1 MKNSNHASK
10 ALAVV
15 LSGALAFAPAANAAL
30 DDSNMAYT
38 AASEG
43 FYGSLR
49 VQYANNEKGGKSNDS
64 SVDADLSR
72 LGVGGTADLGSG
84 LEAFYGFEWNL
95 GQPANGDTGL
105 NTRQNHVGLR
115 GDWGSV
121 FLGAFDSV
129 IVRFGGFATTD
140 ILDQYSGNFEPIY
153 RTERAIAYVSPDLNG
168 FQFGIEVAAQD
179 GDSSTLDIPSDDT
192 VTFTNSAGPIPC
204 PVSSLALGGVNPSLG
219 INEDGGCT
227 EGNAKVVKSGDD
239 GNDFDKIGFGA
250 SYSIQGLT
258 FSGAYYQE
266 QDTLGKGFRYED
278 DDDNVSYESLGDNSQ
293 YALGLSY
300 GQDNWIVA
308 AMYGSKNTSVPTSC
322 LAKVSVDEAGTE
334 TGSNS
339 CVAYKGDGTTVERD
353 GRVYGEGDAPFFS
366 IAAGVS
372 IDKLDIHGL
381 WEQQTSEDAFIDDSD
396 IVSGAN
402 GVTSESTTRTD
413 KVVLTTKD
421 KEQTITAITARYHLG
436 SKASLRAAWKN
447 TETDMANGKT
457 EDNTNYALGMRV
469 DF

>member
-30 DDSNMAYT
+30 DESNMAYT
-38 AASEG
+38 SASEG

-49 VQYANNEKGGKSNDS
+49 VQYENNDAAGGKDNDS
-64 SVDADLSR
+64 EVAADDSR
-72 LGVGGTADLGSG
+72 LGVSGSADLGSG

-95 GQPANGDTGL
+95 GDAENGGGGL
-105 NTRQNHVGLR
+105 NTRQHHVGLR

-121 FLGAFDSV
+121 WLGAFDSV

-153 RTERAIAYVSPDLNG
+153 RASNAVAYVSPDLNG
-168 FQFGIEVAAQD
+168 FQFGVEVAAND
-179 GDSSTLDIPSDDT
+179 GTKAETILPGGSLPVPGAT
-192 VTFTNSAGPIPC
+192 VTFTKCEVNPNGPIDIGE
-204 PVSSLALGGVNPSLG
+204 L
-219 INEDGGCT
+219 DGSNVCD
-227 EGNAKVVKSGDD
+227 GNAVRVSGDPDD

-266 QDTLGKGFRYED
+266 QDALPKGRYLEEVGKDTRYEGY
-278 DDDNVSYESLGDNSQ
+278 DDNSR

-300 GQDNWIVA
+300 NQDNWIVA
-308 AMYGSKNTSVPTSC
+308 AMYGGQDFASDFGCVDTPDATDDNNNQC
-322 LAKVSVDEAGTE
+322 NYRVSQI
-334 TGSNS
+334 
-339 CVAYKGDGTTVERD
+339 
-353 GRVYGEGDAPFFS
+353 GDATFFS
-366 IAAGVS
+366 LAAGVS

-381 WEQQTSEDAFIDDSD
+381 WEQKTEEDFYQFDSD
-396 IVSGAN
+396 TDAVGGIASQDRD
-402 GVTSESTTRTD
+402 TTY
-413 KVVLTTKD
+413 
-421 KEQTITAITARYHLG
+421 TAISARYHLG
-436 SKASLRAAWKN
+436 SKARLRAAWLN
-447 TETDMANGKT
+447 EEIEEGNVST
-457 EDNTNYALGMRV
+457 DNTKYALGLRV

>member
-115 GDWGSV
+115 GDWGSI

-179 GDSSTLDIPSDDT
+179 GTKDT
-192 VTFTNSAGPIPC
+192 VVASATPLTLQVTNIDGIKENRIC
-204 PVSSLALGGVNPSLG
+204 PAATATGTPQDRSYRAR
-219 INEDGGCT
+219 GC
-227 EGNAKVVKSGDD
+227 
-239 GNDFDKIGFGA
+239 
-250 SYSIQGLT
+250 
-258 FSGAYYQE
+258 YY
-266 QDTLGKGFRYED
+266 
-278 DDDNVSYESLGDNSQ
+278 
-293 YALGLSY
+293 
-300 GQDNWIVA
+300 
-308 AMYGSKNTSVPTSC
+308 
-322 LAKVSVDEAGTE
+322 
-334 TGSNS
+334 
-339 CVAYKGDGTTVERD
+339 
-353 GRVYGEGDAPFFS
+353 
-366 IAAGVS
+366 
-372 IDKLDIHGL
+372 
-381 WEQQTSEDAFIDDSD
+381 
-396 IVSGAN
+396 
-402 GVTSESTTRTD
+402 
-413 KVVLTTKD
+413 
-421 KEQTITAITARYHLG
+421 
-436 SKASLRAAWKN
+436 
-447 TETDMANGKT
+447 
-457 EDNTNYALGMRV
+457 
-469 DF
+469 